1 MGLPRTNIE
10 TFFSEVNVNK
20 AVLLLLSLVYLLP
33 LPASLQDYEFSYSE
47 VSWQEI
53 TGGVLLGSESSDDQH
68 FIDPAYPGGISAST
82 ACGLIIPFDFVY
94 DNQVYDRFGVNTNGW
109 IGLGKSI
116 YLDEAVDL
124 SSSADYNPLSYTNAA
139 HPHEDRIARI
149 AGFARNLAAQSGAS
163 LRYEVIGSEPQR
175 ILVIQWK
182 NYRRYGVA
190 SGDSF
195 TFQIRLHEQGS
206 GISIVYHQMQC
217 SVSTSGQVGLRSV
230 PAAAATNFANRTT
243 NGGWNNSASGS
254 SAQDSAILTA
264 SASPVSGACF
274 NWQIE
279 GIPIADFSAIPLSGF
294 APLHVQFYDVS
305 TAADTPITAWFWE
318 FGDGSV
324 SGMQNPAHTYTIP
337 GTYNV
342 SLRITD
348 SDGSYHTRTRLE
360 YITVYQSSTSTAA
373 YLQMNGFDAHL
384 SWDPISTDEQG
395 NPIQPAFYY
404 LYFNGSSD
412 PQGEYYFLA
421 PVEYPATQYIH
432 NGVGRGARHMFY
444 KVKAVE

>member
-1 MGLPRTNIE
+1 
-10 TFFSEVNVNK
+10 VNVNK
-20 AVLLLLSLVYLLP
+20 AVLLLLSLLYLLP
-33 LPASLQDYEFSYSE
+33 LPAALQDYEFSYSE

-53 TGGVLLGSESSDDQH
+53 TGGVALGTDANDDNL
-68 FIDPAYPGGISAST
+68 FLDPAYPGGITAST
-82 ACGLIIPFDFVY
+82 ACGFPIPFDFVF
-94 DNQVYDRFGVNTNGW
+94 DHQVYDRFGVNTNGW

-116 YLDEAVDL
+116 YQDQAVDL
-124 SSSADYNPLSYTNAA
+124 SSSTDFNPLSYTNAA

-149 AGFARNLAAQSGAS
+149 SGFARNLAAQSGAS

-182 NYRRYGVA
+182 NYRRYGYV
-190 SGDSF
+190 SGDIF

-206 GISIVYHQMQC
+206 RISIVYHQMQC
-217 SVSTSGQVGLRSV
+217 SGSNSGQVGLRSA

-243 NGGWNNSASGS
+243 GAGWDNSASGS
-254 SAQDSAILTA
+254 SAHDSASLTA
-264 SASPVSGACF
+264 SSFPVSGACF
-274 NWQIE
+274 TWQIA

-294 APLHVQFYDVS
+294 APLQVQFYDTS
-305 TAADTPITAWFWE
+305 TAADAPITAWHWE

-324 SGMQNPAHTYTIP
+324 SGLQNPAHTYMLP
-337 GTYNV
+337 GTYHV
-342 SLRITD
+342 SLRVTD
-348 SDGSYHTRTRLE
+348 SNGNQHTRTRQQ
-360 YITVYQSSTSTAA
+360 YITVYQADTSTTA

-384 SWDPISTDEQG
+384 SWDPINTDEQG
-395 NPIQPAFYY
+395 NPIQPSFYY

-421 PVEYPATQYIH
+421 PIEYPATQFIH
-432 NGVGRGARHMFY
+432 HGVGRGARHMFY